1 MWEIQQV
8 KPKNLY
14 ENVVEQ
20 LKEIISSGNLKPGDK
35 IPSVRSLSSSF
46 NVGQSTIREALSV
59 LKTIGLIEA
68 RHGEG
73 TFIRNFDSSI
83 LNQSI
88 PDYLLITK
96 EDIINLLDVRKILEK
111 GTVAFAAQR
120 RTTEDLIKIETA
132 INQMESDLTS
142 VIIGGEADW
151 AFHFAIAEA
160 SQNKILI
167 SLMEHL
173 STTMQK
179 AMKFIRDK
187 YYVSPSM
194 PEKLL
199 AEHRGIF
206 LAIKEQNVAQAEEL
220 ILAHLVSGQDL
231 ISFDRYEDI
240 VEEN

>member
-1 MWEIQQV
+1 MWEFQQV
-8 KPKNLY
+8 KQRNLY
-14 ENVVEQ
+14 EDVVEQ
-20 LKEIISSGNLKPGDK
+20 LKEIITNGDLKPGDK

-59 LKTIGLIEA
+59 LKTIGLIET

-96 EDIINLLDVRKILEK
+96 DDIINLLDVRKILEK

-120 RTTEDLIKIETA
+120 RTTEDLKKIETA
-132 INQMESDLTS
+132 INQMESGLTS

-151 AFHFAIAEA
+151 AFHYAIAEA
-160 SQNKILI
+160 SHNKILK

-173 STTMQK
+173 SVTMQK
-179 AMKFIRDK
+179 EMKFIRD
-187 YYVSPSM
+187 VSPSM

-199 AEHRGIF
+199 AEHRAIF
-206 LAIKEQNVAQAEEL
+206 LAIKEQNVAKAEEL
-220 ILAHLVSGQDL
+220 MFEHLVSGQDL
-231 ISFDRYEDI
+231 ISFGRDDDLL
-240 VEEN
+240 EEN

>member
-8 KPKNLY
+8 KPRNLY
-14 ENVVEQ
+14 EDVVEQ
-20 LKEIISSGNLKPGDK
+20 LKEIISNGDLKPGDK

-59 LKTIGLIEA
+59 LKTIGLIET

-96 EDIINLLDVRKILEK
+96 EDITNLLDVRKILEK

-120 RTTEDLIKIETA
+120 RTAEDLKKIETA
-132 INQMESDLTS
+132 INKMESDLTS
-142 VIIGGEADW
+142 INIGGEADW

-167 SLMEHL
+167 SLMEQL
-173 STTMQK
+173 SNIMQK
-179 AMKFIRDK
+179 ALRAIRDK
-187 YYVSPSM
+187 FYVSPDM

-199 AEHRGIF
+199 AEHREIF
-206 LAIKEQNVAQAEEL
+206 LAIKEQNVTKAEER
-220 ILAHLVSGQDL
+220 IVAHLVSAQEL
-231 ISFDRYEDI
+231 FDQYDEM